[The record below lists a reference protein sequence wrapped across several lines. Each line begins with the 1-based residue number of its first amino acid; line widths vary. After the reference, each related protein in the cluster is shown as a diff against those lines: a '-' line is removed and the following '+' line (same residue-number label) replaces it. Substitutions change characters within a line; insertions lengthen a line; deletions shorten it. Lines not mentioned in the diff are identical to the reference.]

1 MSSALE
7 DASTRG
13 GVGNR
18 ADSPVIEVDCSVTR
32 YGSVPS
38 LVADIAADSL
48 DGQRTPPTEMRRS
61 PLSVENLN
69 TIESGEGP
77 VTAPVTAAT
86 FGGNDKSSSS
96 TMTPVSPQSLT
107 NTAIMEQICY
117 LGCAKIANPSSEP
130 EMVKIMQLLNK
141 ERAQNPIDVILS
153 IPDSALGIV
162 RMFDG
167 TSKTEMV
174 SFPVHRIRFCAR
186 GQLDSAEKECFALS
200 FTQQNAT
207 ATDAALHH
215 CHVFR
220 CQVPETAGKALLC
233 FANAFRNNNVETP
246 RKPSSPNFRRSSRQA
261 SSLEDDTSSLEGIFS
276 PGGEEDYQFDAFLE
290 MKEEDPKKG
299 FTMCPQE
306 KNCFKLRRDREKRVV
321 VVLQQTAGPK
331 VLSVKKC
338 FGMLL
343 AAGRNLRQSDMH
355 LLDMQSMGRGNDIR
369 TYIVEAIWDPHAQ
382 SFEVLN
388 TETPRETRV
397 FMTVAVDVILTGID
411 EPVRFNM
418 ECKARI
424 FHEHERFWYV
434 TRRPIVEKYF
444 LTVKMAS
451 KADDETSQA
460 ESNGTVRNVLQ
471 VVRFES
477 VTERER
483 SNTRLSLGRSP
494 TKMPTQLIQPADEDE
509 SDSDEPLLSGS
520 GDVNRECSEDVLSA
534 WGKVMEEW
542 KADPDGT
549 RPEGLADLM
558 RNGVPDILRGEVW
571 QYLAKVQT
579 DPDLTQTYRLLLGK
593 ECPSEQVILRDIHR
607 TFPAHEYFKEAGGDG
622 QESLYRISKAYSLY
636 DEEVS
641 YCQGLSFLAAALL
654 LHMPEEQAF
663 CTLVKIMF
671 DYGLRDLFKLGFDVL
686 HLRFYQLQR
695 LTEDYVP
702 DLFAHFYDL
711 GVETHMYASQWF
723 LTLFTAKFPLQMVYF
738 IVDLFLSEGMNT
750 IFHISLALLK
760 ASKKELLQLDFEG
773 ALKYFR
779 VVLPRKYRTEA
790 NAKELIH
797 QAVKLKISHKRLS
810 KYEKEYYSL
819 KERELESL
827 DPQERLERENLR
839 LKETILR
846 LERENDDLAHEL
858 VTSKIELRKNLD
870 TAEDSVESLQ
880 GQLERCVRA
889 AKDLEDENRN
899 LQGEYEQVKEM
910 CRREVQ
916 RLEGEASRSQ
926 GIISNYKQICSD
938 ISHRM
943 DIQQEAFKEQK
954 KQIAMKISQCE
965 KCVSILSEFDGFIGS
980 PAKKLSPVKENG
992 CGLKAMEL
1000 MDRLEEREQHI
1011 RQIELELAQ
1020 TKLALVEAQ
1029 CRNQDLSHQMSATSN
1044 SDVDNRHAA
1053 WFKKTISSIKEVG
1066 TSLKQQTHERNSSV
1080 TFVDKY

>member
-1 MSSALE
+1 MKLPKS
-7 DASTRG
+7 
-13 GVGNR
+13 
-18 ADSPVIEVDCSVTR
+18 
-32 YGSVPS
+32 
-38 LVADIAADSL
+38 DI
-48 DGQRTPPTEMRRS
+48 PE
-61 PLSVENLN
+61 
-69 TIESGEGP
+69 
-77 VTAPVTAAT
+77 TAPITAAT
-86 FGGNDKSSSS
+86 FGGSDESDKNEDKMTRIQSES
-96 TMTPVSPQSLT
+96 TLI
-107 NTAIMEQICY
+107 NTTVMEQICY
-117 LGCAKIANPSSEP
+117 LGCAKINSPSSES

-141 ERAQNPIDVILS
+141 ERAQNPIDVVLS

-167 TSKTEMV
+167 STKTEMV
-174 SFPVHRIRFCAR
+174 NFPVHRIRFCAR
-186 GQLDSAEKECFALS
+186 GQLESAEKECFALS

-207 ATDAALHH
+207 ATDPALHY

-220 CQVPETAGKALLC
+220 CQLPEAAGKALLC
-233 FANAFRNNNVETP
+233 FANAFRNNDISNKQSQSTTP
-246 RKPSSPNFRRSSRQA
+246 KIRRHSSSNRTSN
-261 SSLEDDTSSLEGIFS
+261 DDASSLEGIFTS
-276 PGGEEDYQFDAFLE
+276 ATEEDYQFDAFLE
-290 MKEEDPKKG
+290 MKEEDQKKG

-306 KNCFKLRRDREKRVV
+306 KKCFKLRRDREKRVL
-321 VVLQQTAGPK
+321 VVLQQTAGPNI
-331 VLSVKKC
+331 LAVKKC

-355 LLDMQSMGRGNDIR
+355 LLDMQSMGRGNDSR
-369 TYIVEAIWDPHAQ
+369 TYIIEAIWDPHAQ
-382 SFEVLN
+382 NFEVLN

-397 FMTVAVDVILTGID
+397 FMTVAVDVILTGIN
-411 EPVRFNM
+411 EPVRFNI

-444 LTVKMAS
+444 LTVKVCFCILRFVQPFLFLFLFRCQSFVVMACEE
-451 KADDETSQA
+451 DEPTSQL
-460 ESNGTVRNVLQ
+460 ESNGARPNGLQFVEVLSLKVNRSSGFLRVASGFLIYWTQ
-471 VVRFES
+471 VLRIFSITFECIDKSIFEVVRFES

-483 SNTRLSLGRSP
+483 INTRLSLGRSP

-534 WGKVMEEW
+534 WSKVMEEW
-542 KADPDGT
+542 KNDPEGS

-571 QYLAKVQT
+571 QYLAKVQI

-622 QESLYRISKAYSLY
+622 QESLFRISKAYSLY

-695 LTEDYVP
+695 LTEDYIP

-738 IVDLFLSEGMNT
+738 IVDLFLS
-750 IFHISLALLK
+750 
-760 ASKKELLQLDFEG
+760 
-773 ALKYFR
+773 
-779 VVLPRKYRTEA
+779 
-790 NAKELIH
+790 
-797 QAVKLKISHKRLS
+797 
-810 KYEKEYYSL
+810 
-819 KERELESL
+819 
-827 DPQERLERENLR
+827 ERENLR

-870 TAEDSVESLQ
+870 TAEDSVESLT
-880 GQLERCVRA
+880 GQLERCTRA

-899 LQGEYEQVKEM
+899 LHGEYEQVKEM

-916 RLEGEASRSQ
+916 RLECEASRSE

-938 ISHRM
+938 LSRRLET
-943 DIQQEAFKEQK
+943 QQQTFKEQK
-954 KQIAMKISQCE
+954 KQLATKISECE
-965 KCVSILSEFDGFIGS
+965 KCALILSEFDDFSAS
-980 PAKKLSPVKENG
+980 PAKKLSPTEENG
-992 CGLKAMEL
+992 CGLRAIEL
-1000 MDRLEEREQHI
+1000 IDKLEEREQHI
-1011 RQIELELAQ
+1011 KQIELELAQ

-1029 CRNQDLSHQMSATSN
+1029 CRNQDLSHQMNSTTAN
-1044 SDVDNRHAA
+1044 SDTENKHAA

-1066 TSLKQQTHERNSSV
+1066 TSLKQTHERNSSV
-1080 TFVDKY
+1080 SSSERF

>member
-1 MSSALE
+1 MAGDDL
-7 DASTRG
+7 
-13 GVGNR
+13 
-18 ADSPVIEVDCSVTR
+18 
-32 YGSVPS
+32 
-38 LVADIAADSL
+38 L
-48 DGQRTPPTEMRRS
+48 DGNGSESVHITTDEAIGSFVTNLQSVEAPLMIVAQRPSDDVEKNFLLS
-61 PLSVENLN
+61 VLSVENYQNSL
-69 TIESGEGP
+69 SGAELSSVPLGEYDQTNGTMP
-77 VTAPVTAAT
+77 EVTARSDPNCVT
-86 FGGNDKSSSS
+86 
-96 TMTPVSPQSLT
+96 
-107 NTAIMEQICY
+107 MEQISY
-117 LGCAKIANPSSEP
+117 LGCAKIENASSEP
-130 EMVKIMQLLNK
+130 EMLKIMELLNK
-141 ERAQNPIDVILS
+141 ERSQNPIDVVLS
-153 IPDSALGIV
+153 IPDSAVGIV
-162 RMFDG
+162 RMYDSA
-167 TSKTEMV
+167 SKSEMV
-174 SFPVHRIRFCAR
+174 NFPVHRIRFCAR
-186 GQLDSAEKECFALS
+186 GQLNSAEKECFALS

-207 ATDAALHH
+207 LSDPGLHH

-220 CQVPETAGKALLC
+220 CDVPEAAGKALLC
-233 FANAFRNNNVETP
+233 FANAFRNNNATVP
-246 RKPSSPNFRRSSRQA
+246 KKPLSPGMRRRSSQQA
-261 SSLEDDTSSLEGIFS
+261 SADDDAASLEGAFT

-290 MKEEDPKKG
+290 MREEDPKKG
-299 FTMCPQE
+299 YTICPQE

-331 VLSVKKC
+331 ILAVKKC
-338 FGMLL
+338 FGLLL

-355 LLDMQSMGRGNDIR
+355 LLDMQSMGRGNDSR
-369 TYIVEAIWDPHAQ
+369 TYIIEAIWDPHAKN
-382 SFEVLN
+382 FEVLN

-411 EPVRFNM
+411 DPVRFNM

-444 LTVKMAS
+444 LTLKMDIEGAEEVSPAEPSSS
-451 KADDETSQA
+451 K
-460 ESNGTVRNVLQ
+460 GPMQ

-483 SNTRLSLGRSP
+483 SLTRLSLGRSP
-494 TKMPTQLIQPADEDE
+494 TKMPTQLIHPADDDE

-520 GDVNRECSEDVLSA
+520 GDVNRECSEDVLTA
-534 WGKVMEEW
+534 WASLMEQW
-542 KADPDGT
+542 KLDPEGT
-549 RPEGLADLM
+549 RPEGLADLI
-558 RNGVPDILRGEVW
+558 RNGIPDVLRGEVW

-607 TFPAHEYFKEAGGDG
+607 TFPAHEYFKEAGGAG
-622 QESLYRISKAYSLY
+622 QEALFRISKAYSLY

-654 LHMPEEQAF
+654 LHMPEELAF

-779 VVLPRKYRTEA
+779 VALPRKYRTEA

-819 KERELESL
+819 KEREIESQDPLE
-827 DPQERLERENLR
+827 RFERENLR

-880 GQLERCVRA
+880 GQLERCARA
-889 AKDLEDENRN
+889 AKDLEDENKN
-899 LQGEYEQVKEM
+899 LHGEYEQVKEM

-916 RLEGEASRSQ
+916 RLESEAVRSE
-926 GIISNYKQICSD
+926 GIIANYKQICSD
-938 ISHRM
+938 LSHRL
-943 DIQQEAFKEQK
+943 DKQEEAFKEQRK
-954 KQIAMKISQCE
+954 EIAARISQCD
-965 KCVSILSEFDGFIGS
+965 KCVTILSEFEGFTGS
-980 PAKKLSPVKENG
+980 PAKKVSPVRENG
-992 CGLKAMEL
+992 CSGLKAMEL
-1000 MDRLEEREQHI
+1000 IEKLEEREQHI

-1029 CRNQDLSHQMSATSN
+1029 CRNQDLSHQMNTSVSN
-1044 SDVDNRHAA
+1044 DNDSKHAA

-1066 TSLKQQTHERNSSV
+1066 TSLKQQGHERNLSISS
-1080 TFVDKY
+1080 VDKY